1 MIKWNRISETVPS
14 VGTECLC
21 KIIEDPSPDCPYI
34 IHSILIYKE
43 FNCDGDDY
51 PWYDRLENTSY
62 KLEYVNYWI
71 ALEDLV
77 TLGIPN
83 EQLYKE

>member
-1 MIKWNRISETVPS
+1 MIKWNKISETIPD

-43 FNCDGDDY
+43 FNCEDDDY
-51 PWYDRLENTSY
+51 PWYDRLEDTSY
-62 KLEYVNYWI
+62 KLEYVDYWI

-77 TLGIPN
+77 TLGIP
-83 EQLYKE
+83 KE